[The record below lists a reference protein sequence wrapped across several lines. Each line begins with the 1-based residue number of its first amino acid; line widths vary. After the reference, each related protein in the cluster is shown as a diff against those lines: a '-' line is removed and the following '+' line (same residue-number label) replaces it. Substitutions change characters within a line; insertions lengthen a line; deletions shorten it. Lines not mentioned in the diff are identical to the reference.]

1 MIGNLEPHDGVS
13 FLERLRAGVIRHSGW
28 PPFWVPTR
36 AEIQPYPYNDS
47 VECWLGPRSTF
58 QDPEHSDFW
67 RVSRRQGLFFLIRG
81 YQEEEEEG
89 KHRRPGHLF
98 DLTIS
103 TWRLGEV
110 LLYAA
115 NMAKQF
121 GMLQAE
127 VVLVAEW
134 TGLRGR
140 ELTHLQG
147 TRILSEG
154 HVAYQ
159 DKYDTSLAIQA
170 DQISDVLPELV
181 HRALHPLYEL
191 FDFFQLPMKLVTE
204 ELTRMRTNQ
213 F

>member
-1 MIGNLEPHDGVS
+1 
-13 FLERLRAGVIRHSGW
+13 
-28 PPFWVPTR
+28 
-36 AEIQPYPYNDS
+36 
-47 VECWLGPRSTF
+47 
-58 QDPEHSDFW
+58 
-67 RVSRRQGLFFLIRG
+67 
-81 YQEEEEEG
+81 
-89 KHRRPGHLF
+89 
-98 DLTIS
+98 
-103 TWRLGEV
+103 
-110 LLYAA
+110 
-115 NMAKQF
+115 MAKQF

-191 FDFFQLPMKLVTE
+191 FDLFQLPMKLVTE